1 MLGQS
6 QVGPTVAPHTAI
18 KEPHLQ
24 SSAPCYQKT
33 AAVNVTKPLG
43 DTSKHLL
50 CAIQW
55 GIMMEAAVLRIA
67 KAAVIV
73 LTPPP
78 MTAINFTEVTLAV
91 EC

>member
-1 MLGQS
+1 M
-6 QVGPTVAPHTAI
+6 
-18 KEPHLQ
+18 
-24 SSAPCYQKT
+24 
-33 AAVNVTKPLG
+33 TKPLG

-50 CAIQW
+50 CAIQLEGGG
-55 GIMMEAAVLRIA
+55 GILMEAAVVLRIA